1 MKSFSFLNHIK
12 LPAVLFT
19 AGFLFSCV
27 NDLETIQQVTY
38 DSEAPEEA
46 TSNLELLYT
55 DSGYA
60 QVRIRAAIAETY
72 AIPEKITKLKDG
84 LELEFYSSDG
94 SIVSTLSAL
103 YGEINYK
110 TGIMFVRD
118 SVVLKNIE
126 RNQSLE
132 TEELHYNQKDST
144 IYTDHNVILRR
155 NGKVGRGN
163 GIRTTQ
169 SFNYYKVINPVG
181 EAALSDSEPNSE

>member
-1 MKSFSFLNHIK
+1 MNSRSVLKYIG
-12 LPAVLFT
+12 LPAVLVM

-27 NDLETIQQVTY
+27 NDLEKIQQVTY
-38 DSEAPEEA
+38 DSKAPEEV
-46 TSNLELLYT
+46 TSNLELIYT

-60 QVRIRAAIAETY
+60 QVRIQAAIAETY
-72 AIPEKITKLKDG
+72 NTPEKIAKLKDG
-84 LELEFYSSDG
+84 LEIEFYARNG

-103 YGEINYK
+103 YGEINYQ

-118 SVVLKNIE
+118 SVILRNIE

-181 EAALSDSEPNSE
+181 EAAFSEVNPDSQ